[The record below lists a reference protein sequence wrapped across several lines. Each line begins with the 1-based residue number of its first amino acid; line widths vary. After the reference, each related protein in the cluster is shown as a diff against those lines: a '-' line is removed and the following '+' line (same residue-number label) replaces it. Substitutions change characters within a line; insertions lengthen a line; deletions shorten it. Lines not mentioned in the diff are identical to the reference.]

1 MINAWRTKIIRVEKG
16 SLERLLEL
24 DMAEVEDQS
33 SRKVGFPWLHIVSVK
48 ALKSSANG

>member
-1 MINAWRTKIIRVEKG
+1 MINAWRAKIIRVEKG

-33 SRKVGFPWLHIVSVK
+33 SGKVGFLWLHIVSVK